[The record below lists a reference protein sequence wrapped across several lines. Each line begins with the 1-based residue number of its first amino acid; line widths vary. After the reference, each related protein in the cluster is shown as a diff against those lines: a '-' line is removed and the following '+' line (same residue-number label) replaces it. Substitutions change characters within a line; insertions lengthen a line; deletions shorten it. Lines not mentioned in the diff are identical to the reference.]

1 MQAFLA
7 IYRRVHHQT
16 CEGEKPMTSNAL
28 RGFASKLGQL
38 RRVIVRTELALSAL
52 QAAFWV
58 VLVGLSLAAVLLV
71 RRRLTASHRGED
83 LQPAEGLDQ
92 DGRLVADASPANP

>member
-1 MQAFLA
+1 
-7 IYRRVHHQT
+7 
-16 CEGEKPMTSNAL
+16 MTSHAL
-28 RGFASKLGQL
+28 RTFASKAGQV

-58 VLVGLSLAAVLLV
+58 ALVCLSLAAVLLL
-71 RRRLTASHRGED
+71 RRRLTESHLGED